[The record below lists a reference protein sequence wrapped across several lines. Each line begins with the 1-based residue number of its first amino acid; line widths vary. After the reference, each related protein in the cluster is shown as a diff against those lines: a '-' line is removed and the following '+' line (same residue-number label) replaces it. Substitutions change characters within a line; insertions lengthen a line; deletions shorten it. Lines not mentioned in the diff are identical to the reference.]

1 MKKTILAALLL
12 CLATG
17 AFACTSVVVS
27 GRVTKDGRPMMWK
40 NTDGSGLYSSQRYS
54 FHDEGKYAWVGLSQT
69 APNPVSAWF
78 GTNEKGFSI
87 MNTMSYSHI
96 YDPEERKHI
105 SNGFLMKEAL
115 DACVTLEDFTHL
127 LDTIDIQ
134 KNIKSSKKFVS
145 SHYGVIDAHGGAA
158 YVEVKYTGKKVE
170 YWVMDV
176 NDPAVA
182 PDGWLVYANFGRHG
196 NPDTGKGY
204 YRHDA
209 AVRAFRAATPTRDYT
224 PQLCLDR
231 CSRGFYSAA
240 MGIDHRALVDAGLE
254 LGTGIIPFDDII
266 CNDGTYQ
273 ASVLVGV
280 RPGEDPSLTTI
291 WAALGCPA
299 TSVAIPLWVKG
310 GREGI
315 NPLLRGNPANHDNAP
330 ICDMSLKLKTQIYI
344 PDSNN
349 ALRYVNFRKLYNVRG
364 DGYMQQL
371 APTEAAVFALTESY
385 LEKWRKAGK
394 VNRRDIDEI
403 NAQVQAL
410 ILANPLYQNIPYS
423 YEYK

>member
-1 MKKTILAALLL
+1 MKRILILLAFL
-12 CLATG
+12 MGTTC

-27 GRVTKDGRPMMWK
+27 GRATQDGRPMMWK
-40 NTDGSGLYSSQRYS
+40 NTDGSGVYSSQRYAY
-54 FHDEGKYAWVGLSQT
+54 HDEGKYAWVGLSQT
-69 APNPVSAWF
+69 APNPKVAWF

-96 YDPEERKHI
+96 WDPEERKQI
-105 SNGFLMKEAL
+105 NNGFLMKEAL
-115 DACVTLEDFTHL
+115 DVCVTLADFCHL
-127 LDTIDIQ
+127 LDTINIPKTIKLA
-134 KNIKSSKKFVS
+134 KNYVS
-145 SHYGVIDAHGGAA
+145 SHYGVIDAKGGAA
-158 YVEVKYTGKKVE
+158 YVEVKYAGEKVE

-176 NDPAVA
+176 NDPKVA

-209 AVRAFRAATPTRDYT
+209 AVKAFREATPTRDYT

-231 CSRGFYSAA
+231 CSRGFYNAA
-240 MGIDHRALVDAGLE
+240 LGIDHRALVDAGIE

-315 NPLLRGNPANHDNAP
+315 NPLLRGDAANNDCAP
-330 ICDMSLKLKTQIYI
+330 ICDLSLKLKTQIYL
-344 PDSNN
+344 SNKNN
-349 ALRYVNFRKLYNVRG
+349 ALVYLNFRKLYNIKG

-371 APTEAAVFALTESY
+371 APTEQAVFSFAGSY
-385 LEKWRKAGK
+385 LEKWRRQGR
-394 VNRRDIDEI
+394 VNRRDIDKI
-403 NAQVQAL
+403 NSRVQAL
-410 ILANPLYQNIPYS
+410 ILDNPLYRNLPYT
-423 YEYK
+423 YEFD

>member
-1 MKKTILAALLL
+1 MKRILILLALLL
-12 CLATG
+12 GTTG

-27 GRVTKDGRPMMWK
+27 GRVTKDGRPLMWK
-40 NTDGSGLYSSQRYS
+40 NTDGSGVYSSQRYS
-54 FHDEGKYAWVGLSQT
+54 YHDEGKYAWVGLSQT
-69 APNPVSAWF
+69 APNPKVAWF

-96 YDPEERKHI
+96 WDPEERKQI
-105 SNGFLMKEAL
+105 NNGFLMKEAL
-115 DACVTLEDFTHL
+115 DVCVTLADFCHL
-127 LDTIDIQ
+127 LDTI
-134 KNIKSSKKFVS
+134 NIPKTIKLAKKYVS
-145 SHYGVIDAHGGAA
+145 SHYGVIDAKGGAA
-158 YVEVKYTGKKVE
+158 YVEVKYAGEKVE

-176 NDPAVA
+176 NDPKVA

-209 AVRAFRAATPTRDYT
+209 AVKAFREATPTRDYT

-231 CSRGFYSAA
+231 CSRGFYNAA
-240 MGIDHRALVDAGLE
+240 LGIDHRALVDAGIE

-315 NPLLRGNPANHDNAP
+315 NPLLRGDAANNDCAP
-330 ICDMSLKLKTQIYI
+330 ICDLSLKLKTQIYL
-344 PDSNN
+344 SNKNN
-349 ALRYVNFRKLYNVRG
+349 ALVYLNFRKLYNIKG

-371 APTEAAVFALTESY
+371 APTEKAVFALTEPY

-394 VNRRDIDEI
+394 CNVKDIAEI
-403 NAQVQAL
+403 NAQVKSL
-410 ILANPLYQNIPYS
+410 ILANPLYQNLPYT
-423 YEYK
+423 YEFK